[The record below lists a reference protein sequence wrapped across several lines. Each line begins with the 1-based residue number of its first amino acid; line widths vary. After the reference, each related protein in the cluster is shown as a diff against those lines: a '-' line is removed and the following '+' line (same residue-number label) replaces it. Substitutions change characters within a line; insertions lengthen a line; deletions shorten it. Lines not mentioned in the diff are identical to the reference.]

1 MSKTSL
7 PSNGWRAL
15 AICLI
20 ATPLLAAAHDDDPK
34 ILDRE
39 AANNGPGFRTSLSNG
54 VGPVP
59 VGQFSA
65 NAGFPASGVSLLAWV
80 TLGQI
85 DGAASGND
93 CWGYTSPSG
102 KEYAIIGTSEG
113 TAFFDISNPGNPQ
126 QVGYINGPTSLW
138 RDIKTYGT
146 HAYIVSEG
154 GSGIQVA
161 NLGNIDAGQV
171 NLAGTVTTGGSTS
184 SHNVAINTDSGFLYR
199 LGGGN
204 NTGLRIYNLNVNPVN
219 PPFVGSWLDRYVHDA
234 QIVSYTSGPFAGKE
248 VAFCCS
254 GFGNGST
261 STGLTI
267 VDVTNKNN
275 PVVLDQVFYPN
286 SAYSHQGWLSADRQ
300 RFYLG
305 DELDEDGTL
314 TTTTWVINV
323 ADINNAFVETSFT
336 NGNSSI
342 GHNMYEKN
350 GLLYEANYTSGLRVF
365 DIAANPTNPPE
376 VAFFD
381 TRPGDDN
388 DSFNGLWS
396 CYPYFDSGVII
407 GSDLESGLFIW
418 YAGDP
423 QLDVQVVGGAP
434 ELLDPNGA
442 TLDIEITPSGTA
454 TVVPG
459 SETLWYDLGAGFAS
473 TPLVSNGG
481 TSYDAVFPAL
491 MCSSSVSWY
500 ISAESS
506 SGLVWTAPE
515 GAPAAV
521 FTSVAAN
528 SLDVL
533 VTYDMQ
539 DADGWAS
546 GASGDNASTGIWVRG
561 NPNGTAAQP
570 EDDHTPLGG
579 RCWFTG
585 QADPGDSV
593 GTNDVDGGTTT
604 LLSPVIDL
612 STLNDPLITYWRWYS
627 NTAGGAPNADI
638 FQIDISSNGGS
649 SWASVEVV
657 GPSGPGTSGGWIEH
671 SFKVADFVNASGSVQ
686 MRFRASDLGTGSI
699 VEAAIDDLRVAG
711 VSCGSSL
718 FNRYCDPAVLNSI
731 LFSGMM
737 DATGSALV
745 ADNNLTLRAY
755 QLPINQFGI
764 FLTSMTQANVPMA
777 GGSIGTL
784 CVGGNIGR
792 FGAQQVGAPGEI
804 SLSIDLG
811 ALPMNPN
818 QAALPG
824 ETYHFQ
830 AWYRDFNPNPGSNFT
845 DAISILFQ

>member
-1 MSKTSL
+1 MSIISL
-7 PSNGWRAL
+7 PANGWRTLAL
-15 AICLI
+15 CLL
-20 ATPLLAAAHDDDPK
+20 ASPLLAAAHDDDPK

-39 AANNGPGFRTSLSNG
+39 RANAGPGFRTSLSSG
-54 VGPVP
+54 MAPVP
-59 VGQFSA
+59 VGQFSS
-65 NAGFPASGVSLLAWV
+65 NAGFPASGVSLLSWIP
-80 TLGQI
+80 LGQI

-102 KEYAIIGTSEG
+102 NEYAIIGTSDG
-113 TAFFDISNPGNPQ
+113 TAFFDISNPGNPN
-126 QVGYINGPTSLW
+126 QVGYISGPNSLW

-154 GSGIQVA
+154 GGGIQVV

-171 NLAGTVTTGGSTS
+171 TSAGTVSTGGSTS

-204 NTGLRIYNLNVNPVN
+204 NTGLRIYDLNVSPTN
-219 PPFVGSWLDRYVHDA
+219 PPFVGDWLDRYVHDA

-286 SAYSHQGWLSADRQ
+286 PAYSHQGWLSGDRQ

-305 DELDEDGTL
+305 DELDEDGSL
-314 TTTTWVINV
+314 PTTTWVINV

-336 NGNSSI
+336 NGNNSI

-350 GLLYEANYTSGLRVF
+350 GLLYQANYTSGLRIF

-381 TRPGDDN
+381 TRPSDDN

-396 CYPYFDSGVII
+396 CYPYFDSGVVI

-423 QLDVQVVGGAP
+423 QLDVQIVGGAP
-434 ELLDPNGA
+434 DLLDPNGA
-442 TLDIEITPSGTA
+442 VLDITITPAGTA
-454 TVVPG
+454 SVVPG
-459 SETLWYDLGAGFAS
+459 SETLWYDMGAGFVS

-481 TSYDAVFPAL
+481 ASYDGIFPAI
-491 MCSSSVSWY
+491 MCSTSVSWY
-500 ISAESS
+500 ISAESN
-506 SGLVWTAPE
+506 SGLVWTAPG

-521 FTSVAAN
+521 FTSVTAS

-539 DADGWAS
+539 AADGWVG
-546 GASGDNASTGIWVRG
+546 GAAGDNASTGIWERG

-570 EDDHTPLGG
+570 EDDHSPIGL

-585 QADPGDSV
+585 QANPGDSV

-612 STLNDPLITYWRWYS
+612 SSLTDPLITYWRWYS

-638 FQIDISSNGGS
+638 FQIDISDNGGS
-649 SWASVEVV
+649 TWSSVEVV

-671 SFKVADFVNASGSVQ
+671 SFNVADFVSATGTVQ

-711 VSCGSSL
+711 VNCGPPL
-718 FNRYCDPAVLNSI
+718 FTRYCDPAVTNSGLI
-731 LFSGMM
+731 PGMM
-737 DATGSALV
+737 DATGSAVV
-745 ADNNLTLRAY
+745 ANNNLTVRAY
-755 QLPINQFGI
+755 QLPVNQFGI
-764 FLTSMTQANVPMA
+764 FITSMTQANIPMA

-792 FGAQQVGAPGEI
+792 FGAQQITSPGEM
-804 SLSIDLG
+804 SLTLNLG
-811 ALPMNPN
+811 NLPLNPN
-818 QAALPG
+818 QAAMPG
-824 ETYHFQ
+824 DTFHFQ
-830 AWYRDFNPNPGSNFT
+830 AWYRDLNPTAGSNFT
-845 DAISILFQ
+845 DGISILFQ